1 MDRRQSQITQD
12 QGFVRTLVVL
22 TDDLRARLDK
32 EATRQ
37 TASRSLL
44 IRLAC
49 EAYLAERG
57 AKA

>member
-1 MDRRQSQITQD
+1 MNGQSSRHG
-12 QGFVRTLVVL
+12 QGREFVKTLVVL

-57 AKA
+57 VRA